1 MLVFLIMIMKISN
14 LLDYIVLGSL
24 DLVLLWIGV
33 VGGIVRLGRG
43 FLGGFWRMGVNALF
57 ELYM

>member
-1 MLVFLIMIMKISN
+1 MKIPN

-33 VGGIVRLGRG
+33 VGGIVGLGRG
-43 FLGGFWRMGVNALF
+43 FLGGF
-57 ELYM
+57 